1 MSEPTQAELSAAAS
15 EVVGGPDV
23 DATQELPDPLKP
35 DLVAF
40 PWLA

>member
-1 MSEPTQAELSAAAS
+1 MSEPTQSELSVAALD
-15 EVVGGPDV
+15 VVGGPDV
-23 DATQELPDPLKP
+23 DATQELPDALKP